1 MDGRRLSWQHHL
13 ASHQVQQLLRCWRS
27 AGQLLLRASELSDY
41 RPKVLFRP
49 WRVMKTDLSRCLV
62 LGCRRRRCIGR
73 FMRSCLRSPVQP
85 LTPERKSSSTLRIS
99 YDVIYDACK
108 LSNGF
113 SSQYVMSLRSSVDG
127 RIRFACNSI
136 IIRYGVERK
145 YLELIQKFLKR
156 LNFSACKLKIAK
168 MKESHNHV

>member
-1 MDGRRLSWQHHL
+1 MDAGYLGSIILHRIRYSSCCAVGGQL
-13 ASHQVQQLLRCWRS
+13 ASCCCVPQNCLII
-27 AGQLLLRASELSDY
+27 G
-41 RPKVLFRP
+41 PKVLFCP

-113 SSQYVMSLRSSVDG
+113 SSQYVMSLRSSMDG

-145 YLELIQKFLKR
+145 YLERIQKFLKR